1 MNDRTHDWDDEAD
14 VVVVGYGFAGG
25 AAAIAAADAGSR
37 VLLLEKMAVPGGIS
51 ICSGGGL
58 RVAND
63 AAKALQYLEATN
75 AGTVPIEL
83 LRAFAHEMTTV
94 RAHLES
100 LARLDGA
107 KVTALDRPANYPL
120 PGWDTFQ
127 FIEVESVPGFDAR
140 REYPHARSLKAG
152 INAFKV
158 VDDNVRARPG
168 IEVRMSSPVTRL
180 LQDGRGGVT
189 GVQVTCL
196 PGPRQEHSR
205 EGSGRGPI
213 SRRIRARGGVI
224 LACGGFESDA
234 AMQRQY
240 WQMHPVLPA
249 ATRGNTGDGIRMAQA
264 LGAELQHMWHFH
276 GSYGFRHTDPAYV
289 FGIRS
294 KKLPDWTPGVL
305 ETGVVMSWILVDR
318 DGRRFMNEYEPY
330 AHDTG
335 HRPFDRYDPTTMRF
349 PALPAFMV
357 FDEPGRAMYPV
368 ARSFI
373 NDPDIAPY
381 EWSDDNLKEVELG
394 ILKRAGS
401 VAELARAMGVA
412 EATLAA
418 TLERWNHLCESGAPD
433 ALGRPAATRRP
444 VSQPPFY
451 FGEMWPVVSN
461 TQGALAHDVEQRVLN
476 PFGEPIERLYVA
488 GELGSIWGFLYLSGG
503 NLAECFVSGRIA
515 GERAAAAA
523 PATPGFE
530 QTQYNRRRST

>member
-1 MNDRTHDWDDEAD
+1 MNDRAHAWDDEAD

-63 AAKALQYLEATN
+63 AGKALSYLEATN
-75 AGTVPIEL
+75 AGTTPMEL
-83 LRAFAHEMTTV
+83 LRAFAHEMTTL
-94 RAHLES
+94 RARFEA
-100 LARLDGA
+100 LAKINGA

-158 VDDNVRARPG
+158 VDDNVRARPA
-168 IEVRMSSPVTRL
+168 IDVRLASPVTRL
-180 LQDGRGGVT
+180 LQDGRGAVA
-189 GVQVTCL
+189 GVQVADAGAT
-196 PGPRQEHSR
+196 
-205 EGSGRGPI
+205 
-213 SRRIRARGGVI
+213 RRIRARRGVI
-224 LACGGFESDA
+224 LACGGFESDL

-264 LGAELQHMWHFH
+264 LGADLRHMWHFH

-294 KKLPDWTPGVL
+294 KKLPDWTPGVMA
-305 ETGVVMSWILVDR
+305 TSVAMSWILVDR
-318 DGRRFMNEYEPY
+318 DGERFMNEYEPY

-373 NDPDIAPY
+373 NDPETAPY
-381 EWSDDNLKEVELG
+381 EWSDDNLAEVALG
-394 ILKRAGS
+394 ILKRADS
-401 VAELARAMGVA
+401 VGELARAMGVR
-412 EATLAA
+412 EETLAA
-418 TLERWNHLCESGAPD
+418 TLERWNRLCASGADDP
-433 ALGRPAATRRP
+433 LGRPAATRTP
-444 VSQPPFY
+444 VSRPPFY
-451 FGEMWPVVSN
+451 CGEIWPVVSN

-476 PFGEPIERLYVA
+476 PFGEPIERLFVA

-523 PATPGFE
+523 RAASPSESP
-530 QTQYNRRRST
+530 QHH